1 MQPNSDGYRA
11 AGRDAERLRAHAQTD
26 LLRRIAGTVA
36 IMLYE
41 MELFDDGGFV
51 CHEFLGL
58 ESLLGSIPPW
68 LSPEEAYDEAVHPD
82 DRAAYDAT
90 FTTLQRC
97 EAVEVEYRLT
107 GFDGVTRW
115 VWDRMQ
121 PSSSPHGRLMVNGV
135 VTDITERKLVAEQL
149 AYNALHDQL
158 TGLPNRAASQA
169 NLVEAL
175 DRAERE
181 QQGVAVIFVDLDD
194 FKLVNDSFGHAA
206 GDELLRAV
214 AARLRS
220 TTPAADMVARHS
232 GDEFLLVLA
241 DLHPGNDG
249 GLTARDV
256 CGPAERVARTVRRVL
271 EKPFL
276 VSGIEIYISA
286 SVGISVY
293 PGDAVDADALL
304 KHADIAMYHAKA
316 SGRNAHRFYS
326 PGRDDALERL
336 STANRL
342 RKTLQDGVG
351 FVLHYQPIVA
361 LDSGVMV
368 GVEALIRWED
378 AERGLVSPDEF
389 IPLAERTGLIGAI
402 SDWVIA
408 DACRQASTW
417 ERGGHDL
424 YVSINMP
431 PSFCDHAGTRRL
443 IGAVDAVGIRPDRLM
458 IEITE
463 SALLLGESRSVERGL
478 GQLRAYGLQLAIDD
492 FGTGHSSLRR
502 LSQSWVSVLKID
514 RSFIHDLPASRPARL
529 LVTSMLQ
536 LAHTLGLQAVAEGIE
551 TDDQLRF
558 LVDSGCRF
566 GQGYLYSKPVPA
578 DEISRLLGS
587 DPPGVRDAA

>member
-1 MQPNSDGYRA
+1 MGPNSDGYRA
-11 AGRDAERLRAHAQTD
+11 PGRDAERVRARAQND

-41 MELFDDGGFV
+41 MELFDDGTFI

-58 ESLLGSIPPW
+58 ESLLGPIPAG
-68 LSPEEAYDEAVHPD
+68 LSPEQAYEDAVHPD
-82 DRAAYDAT
+82 DRVAYDAT
-90 FTTLQRC
+90 FTALQRG
-97 EAVEVEYRLT
+97 EAAEVEYRLT

-121 PSSSPHGRLMVNGV
+121 PSRTPDGRLVVDGV
-135 VTDITERKLVAEQL
+135 VTDVTERRLASERL
-149 AYNALHDQL
+149 AYAALHDQL
-158 TGLPNRAASQA
+158 TGLPNRTASQA
-169 NLVEAL
+169 HLEEAL

-181 QQGVAVIFVDLDD
+181 EQGVAVIFIDLDD

-214 AARLRS
+214 AERLGN
-220 TTPAADMVARHS
+220 TTGAADMVARHS

-241 DLHPGNDG
+241 DIRSASEG

-256 CGPAERVARTVRRVL
+256 RGPAERVARTIRSVL

-286 SVGISVY
+286 SLGISIY
-293 PGDAVDADALL
+293 PGDAVDAEALL
-304 KHADIAMYHAKA
+304 KHADIAMYQAKA

-326 PGRDDALERL
+326 PGTDDALERL

-342 RKTLQDGVG
+342 RKAVQQGVG

-378 AERGLVSPDEF
+378 EERGLVAPDRF

-408 DACRQASTW
+408 DACRQAAAW
-417 ERGGHDL
+417 AKVGHDL
-424 YVSINMP
+424 YVSINLP
-431 PSFCDHAGTRRL
+431 PSFCDQAGTARL
-443 IGAVDAVGIRPDRLM
+443 IGAVEAVGIRPDRVM
-458 IEITE
+458 IEVTE
-463 SALLLGESRSVERGL
+463 SALMLSESRSVQRGL
-478 GQLRAYGLQLAIDD
+478 GQLRAHGLQLAIDD

-502 LSQSWVSVLKID
+502 LSQPWVSVLKID
-514 RSFIHDLPASRPARL
+514 RSFVQDLPASRHASL

-536 LAHTLGLQAVAEGIE
+536 LAQTLGLQAVAEGIE
-551 TDDQLRF
+551 TDEQLRF

-566 GQGYLYSKPVPA
+566 GQGYLYSRPVPA
-578 DEISRLLGS
+578 NEISRLLER
-587 DPPGVRDAA
+587 DAPRLRDAA

>member
-1 MQPNSDGYRA
+1 VRA
-11 AGRDAERLRAHAQTD
+11 RARTD

-41 MELFDDGGFV
+41 MELFDDGTFI

-58 ESLLGSIPPW
+58 ESLLGPIPDG
-68 LSPEEAYDEAVHPD
+68 LSPEEAYEGAVHPD
-82 DRAAYDAT
+82 DREAYDAT
-90 FTTLQRC
+90 FTVLERC
-97 EAVEVEYRLT
+97 EPVEVEYRLT

-121 PSSSPHGRLMVNGV
+121 PSRTPEGRLLVDGV
-135 VTDITERKLVAEQL
+135 VTDITERKLAAEQL
-149 AYNALHDQL
+149 AHIALHDQL
-158 TGLPNRAASQA
+158 TGLPNRIASQA
-169 NLVEAL
+169 HLGQAL
-175 DRAERE
+175 ERAERN
-181 QQGVAVIFVDLDD
+181 QHGVAVIFIDLDD

-206 GDELLRAV
+206 GDELLRA
-214 AARLRS
+214 AAERLRS
-220 TTPAADMVARHS
+220 TTRATDMVARHS

-241 DLHPGNDG
+241 DLQPASES
-249 GLTARDV
+249 GLTVRDV
-256 CGPAERVARTVRRVL
+256 RGPAERVARTIQGVL
-271 EKPFL
+271 QKPFL

-286 SVGISVY
+286 SLGISIY

-304 KHADIAMYHAKA
+304 KHADIAMYQAKA

-342 RKTLQDGVG
+342 RKAVQHGDG
-351 FVLHYQPIVA
+351 FVLHYQPIVS
-361 LDSGVMV
+361 LDSGAMM

-378 AERGLVSPDEF
+378 AERGLVSPDTF

-408 DACRQASTW
+408 DACRQASAWATD
-417 ERGGHDL
+417 GHDL
-424 YVSINMP
+424 YVSINLP
-431 PSFCDHAGTRRL
+431 PSFCDQAGTRRL
-443 IGAVDAVGIRPDRLM
+443 INSVDAAGIRPDRVM

-463 SALLLGESRSVERGL
+463 SALMLSESKSVERGL
-478 GQLRAYGLQLAIDD
+478 GQLRAHGLQLAIDD

-514 RSFIHDLPASRPARL
+514 RSFIQDLPGSRHARL

-551 TDDQLRF
+551 TEDQLRF
-558 LVDSGCRF
+558 LVDNGCRF

-578 DEISRLLGS
+578 GEISRLLRS
-587 DPPGVRDAA
+587 DAPGVRDAA

>member
-1 MQPNSDGYRA
+1 MGPNSDGYRA
-11 AGRDAERLRAHAQTD
+11 PGRDAERVRARAQND

-41 MELFDDGGFV
+41 MELFDDGTFIW
-51 CHEFLGL
+51 HEFLGL
-58 ESLLGSIPPW
+58 ESLLGPIPAG
-68 LSPEEAYDEAVHPD
+68 LSPEQAYEDAVHPD
-82 DRAAYDAT
+82 DRVAYDAT
-90 FTTLQRC
+90 FTALQRG
-97 EAVEVEYRLT
+97 EAAEVEYRLT

-121 PSSSPHGRLMVNGV
+121 PSRTPDGRLVVDGV
-135 VTDITERKLVAEQL
+135 VTDVTERRLASERL
-149 AYNALHDQL
+149 AYAALHDQL
-158 TGLPNRAASQA
+158 TGLPNRTASQA
-169 NLVEAL
+169 HLEEAL

-181 QQGVAVIFVDLDD
+181 EQGVAVIFIDLDD

-214 AARLRS
+214 AERLGN
-220 TTPAADMVARHS
+220 TTGAADMVARHS

-241 DLHPGNDG
+241 DIRSASEG

-256 CGPAERVARTVRRVL
+256 RGPAERVARTIRSVL

-286 SVGISVY
+286 SLGISIY
-293 PGDAVDADALL
+293 PGDAVDAEALL
-304 KHADIAMYHAKA
+304 KHADIAMYQAKA

-326 PGRDDALERL
+326 PGTDDALERL

-342 RKTLQDGVG
+342 RKAVQQGVG

-378 AERGLVSPDEF
+378 EERGLVAPDRF

-408 DACRQASTW
+408 DACRQAAAW
-417 ERGGHDL
+417 AKVGHDL
-424 YVSINMP
+424 YVSINLP
-431 PSFCDHAGTRRL
+431 PSFCDQAGTARL
-443 IGAVDAVGIRPDRLM
+443 IGAVEAVRIRPDRVM
-458 IEITE
+458 IEVTE
-463 SALLLGESRSVERGL
+463 SALMLSESRSVQRGL
-478 GQLRAYGLQLAIDD
+478 GQLRAHGLQVAIDD

-502 LSQSWVSVLKID
+502 LSQPWVSVLKID
-514 RSFIHDLPASRPARL
+514 RSFVQDLPASRHASL

-536 LAHTLGLQAVAEGIE
+536 LAQTLGLQAVAEGIE
-551 TDDQLRF
+551 TDEQLRF

-566 GQGYLYSKPVPA
+566 GQGYLYSRPVPA
-578 DEISRLLGS
+578 NEISRLLER
-587 DPPGVRDAA
+587 DAPRLRDAA

>member
-1 MQPNSDGYRA
+1 MRPNSDGYRA
-11 AGRDAERLRAHAQTD
+11 PGRDAERVRARAQND

-41 MELFDDGGFV
+41 MELFDDGTFI

-58 ESLLGSIPPW
+58 ESLLGPIPAG
-68 LSPEEAYDEAVHPD
+68 LSPEQAYEEAVHPD
-82 DRAAYDAT
+82 DRVAYDAT
-90 FTTLQRC
+90 FTALQRG
-97 EAVEVEYRLT
+97 EATEVEYRLT

-121 PSSSPHGRLMVNGV
+121 PSRTPDGRLVVDGV
-135 VTDITERKLVAEQL
+135 VTDVTERKLASEQL
-149 AYNALHDQL
+149 AHAALHDQL
-158 TGLPNRAASQA
+158 TGLPNRTASQA
-169 NLVEAL
+169 HLEEAL

-181 QQGVAVIFVDLDD
+181 EQGLAVIFIDLDD

-214 AARLRS
+214 AERLGN
-220 TTPAADMVARHS
+220 TTGADDMVARHS

-241 DLHPGNDG
+241 GIRAGSEG
-249 GLTARDV
+249 GLSARDV
-256 CGPAERVARTVRRVL
+256 RGPAERVARTIRSVL

-286 SVGISVY
+286 SLGISIY
-293 PGDAVDADALL
+293 PGDAVDAEALL
-304 KHADIAMYHAKA
+304 KHADIAMYQAKA
-316 SGRNAHRFYS
+316 SGRNAYRFYS
-326 PGRDDALERL
+326 PGTDDALERL

-342 RKTLQDGVG
+342 RKAVQQGVG

-378 AERGLVSPDEF
+378 EERGLVAPDRF

-408 DACRQASTW
+408 DACRQTATW
-417 ERGGHDL
+417 ANVGHDL
-424 YVSINMP
+424 YVSINLP
-431 PSFCDHAGTRRL
+431 PSFCDQAGTARL
-443 IGAVDAVGIRPDRLM
+443 IGAVEAVGIRPDRVM
-458 IEITE
+458 IEVTE
-463 SALLLGESRSVERGL
+463 SALMLSESRSVQRGL
-478 GQLRAYGLQLAIDD
+478 GQLRAHGLQVAIDD

-502 LSQSWVSVLKID
+502 LSQPWVSVLKID
-514 RSFIHDLPASRPARL
+514 RSFVQDLPASRHASL

-536 LAHTLGLQAVAEGIE
+536 LAQTLGLQAVAEGIE
-551 TDDQLRF
+551 TDEQLRF

-566 GQGYLYSKPVPA
+566 GQGYLYSRPVPA
-578 DEISRLLGS
+578 DEISRLLER
-587 DPPGVRDAA
+587 DAPGLRDAA

>member
-1 MQPNSDGYRA
+1 MQPNADGYRA
-11 AGRDAERLRAHAQTD
+11 AGRDAERVRAHAQTD

-41 MELFDDGGFV
+41 MELFADGSFI

-58 ESLLGSIPPW
+58 ESLLGPIPAH
-68 LSPEEAYDEAVHPD
+68 LSPEEAYEGAVHPD

-90 FTTLQRC
+90 FTALERC
-97 EAVEVEYRLT
+97 EAAEVEYRLT

-121 PSSSPHGRLMVNGV
+121 PTRTPDGRLLVDGV
-135 VTDITERKLVAEQL
+135 VTDVTERKLAAEQL
-149 AYNALHDQL
+149 AHIALHDQL
-158 TGLPNRAASQA
+158 TGLPNRTASQA
-169 NLVEAL
+169 HLRQAL

-181 QQGVAVIFVDLDD
+181 QAGVAVIFIDLDD

-214 AARLRS
+214 ATRLGATAR
-220 TTPAADMVARHS
+220 AADMVARHS

-241 DLHPGNDG
+241 DLERGP
-249 GLTARDV
+249 TARDV
-256 CGPAERVARTVRRVL
+256 RGAAERVARTIQRAL
-271 EKPFL
+271 ERPFL

-286 SVGISVY
+286 SLGISLY
-293 PGDAVDADALL
+293 PGDAVDVDALL
-304 KHADIAMYHAKA
+304 KHADIAMYQAKA

-326 PGRDDALERL
+326 AGRDDALERL

-342 RKTLQDGVG
+342 RKAVQHGTG

-361 LDSGVMV
+361 LDSGRMV

-408 DACRQASTW
+408 TACRQASRW
-417 ERGGHDL
+417 DEDGHDL
-424 YVSINMP
+424 YVSINLP
-431 PSFCDHAGTRRL
+431 PSFCDHAGARRL
-443 IGAVDAVGIRPDRLM
+443 IGSVDRAGIRPARVM

-463 SALLLGESRSVERGL
+463 SALMLSESKSVERGL
-478 GQLRAYGLQLAIDD
+478 GELRAHGLQLAIDD

-502 LSQSWVSVLKID
+502 LSQSWVGVLKID
-514 RSFIHDLPASRPARL
+514 RSFIHDLPTSRHARL

-551 TDDQLRF
+551 TDEQLQF
-558 LVDSGCRF
+558 LVDNGCRF
-566 GQGYLYSKPVPA
+566 GQGFRYSRAVPA
-578 DEISRLLGS
+578 DEISRMLG
-587 DPPGVRDAA
+587 DAPGVRDAA

>member
-1 MQPNSDGYRA
+1 MPPNSDGYRA
-11 AGRDAERLRAHAQTD
+11 AGREAERVRATARTD

-41 MELFDDGGFV
+41 MELFGDGAFI

-58 ESLLGSIPPW
+58 ESLLGPIPPG
-68 LSPEEAYDEAVHPD
+68 LSPEEAYERAVHPD
-82 DRAAYDAT
+82 DREAYDAT
-90 FTTLQRC
+90 FTALQRC
-97 EAVEVEYRLT
+97 EPVEVEYRLT
-107 GFDGVTRW
+107 GCDGVTRW

-121 PSSSPHGRLMVNGV
+121 PSRTPDGRLLVDGV
-135 VTDITERKLVAEQL
+135 VTDITERKLAAEQL
-149 AYNALHDQL
+149 AYVARHDQL

-169 NLVEAL
+169 HLGQAL
-175 DRAERE
+175 ARAERE
-181 QQGVAVIFVDLDD
+181 HYGVAVIFIDLDD
-194 FKLVNDSFGHAA
+194 FKLINDSFGHAA

-214 AARLRS
+214 AGRLKSATR
-220 TTPAADMVARHS
+220 AADMVARHS
-232 GDEFLLVLA
+232 GDEFLFVLA
-241 DLHPGNDG
+241 DLQPGSDG
-249 GLTARDV
+249 ALTARDV
-256 CGPAERVARTVRRVL
+256 RGPAERVARTIRRVL

-286 SVGISVY
+286 SLGISIY

-304 KHADIAMYHAKA
+304 KHADIAMYQAKA

-342 RKTLQDGVG
+342 RKTVQDGVG
-351 FVLHYQPIVA
+351 FVLHYQPILA
-361 LDSGVMV
+361 LDSGAMI

-378 AERGLVSPDEF
+378 AERGLVSPDTF

-408 DACRQASTW
+408 DACRQALIW
-417 ERGGHDL
+417 ERDGHDL
-424 YVSINMP
+424 YVSINLP

-443 IGAVDAVGIRPDRLM
+443 INAVDAVGIRPERVM

-463 SALLLGESRSVERGL
+463 SALMLSESKSVERGL
-478 GQLRAYGLQLAIDD
+478 GQLRAHGLQLAIDD

-514 RSFIHDLPASRPARL
+514 RSFIHDLPESRHARL

-551 TDDQLRF
+551 TEEQLRF
-558 LVDSGCRF
+558 LVDNGCRF

-578 DEISRLLGS
+578 DEITRLLRS
-587 DPPGVRDAA
+587 DQPGVRDAA